1 MKAVNG
7 IFIRC
12 YKPLTNNIYYRKIL
26 TRIKGRRTMLYKVLG
41 KDIYKDFL
49 KALISD
55 FEFIGP
61 VKKDKAVYDF
71 VPIKNISE
79 MDTNYKTTT
88 IPPAKKILFLPT
100 ERLVTYEVG
109 KNIKVSP
116 VNESSEKILFGINA
130 WDINGMNFL
139 DEFFTR
145 DFIDENYIQKR
156 KKLIV
161 IGMDSQPNENNFALS
176 MGTEYARDGFDIYLT
191 ELKDKYFVRI
201 GTARGNEIIK
211 KYTKASEASAGD
223 FKEYDRYMDN
233 YRMKFNLNVD
243 IKNFY
248 DNFELIYNDEE
259 FWKKIAKNCYS
270 CGSCN
275 LVCPTC
281 FCFNVKDDIEL
292 NLKKGNKTREWDS
305 CMIPE
310 YGLVAGGHN
319 FRADKENR
327 LKQRYRC
334 KLKTFL
340 DKFGKYACVG
350 CGRCIE
356 ACLAKINIA
365 EDINSVK
372 KEVSV

>member
-1 MKAVNG
+1 
-7 IFIRC
+7 
-12 YKPLTNNIYYRKIL
+12 
-26 TRIKGRRTMLYKVLG
+26 MLYKVLE
-41 KDIYKDFL
+41 KSVYDDFI
-49 KALISD
+49 KALISEY
-55 FEFIGP
+55 EFIGP
-61 VKKDKAVYDF
+61 KKKDRSVHDF
-71 VPIKNISE
+71 VTIKNISE
-79 MDTNYKTTT
+79 LDTNYMRTT
-88 IPPAKKILFLPT
+88 IPPAKKLLFPPN
-100 ERLVTYEVG
+100 EELVTYGIGKKIEVR
-109 KNIKVSP
+109 P
-116 VNESSEKILFGINA
+116 VVESSEKILFGVNA

-139 DEFFTR
+139 DRVFTT
-145 DFIDENYIQKR
+145 DFIDENYISKR

-161 IGMDSQPNENNFALS
+161 IGMDSQPTETNFSMS
-176 MGTEYARDGFDIYLT
+176 MGAEYAKDGFDIYLT
-191 ELKDKYFVRI
+191 ELKDKYFIRVA
-201 GTARGNEIIK
+201 TARGNEIVEKYAKIRDASAEDFK
-211 KYTKASEASAGD
+211 KYNK
-223 FKEYDRYMDN
+223 YMNN
-233 YRMKFNLNVD
+233 YRKKFKMSAD
-243 IKNFY
+243 INSFYYDFESIY
-248 DNFELIYNDEE
+248 DNRD

-292 NLKKGNKTREWDS
+292 NLKNGSKAREWDS

-319 FRADKENR
+319 FRPDKENR

>member
-1 MKAVNG
+1 
-7 IFIRC
+7 
-12 YKPLTNNIYYRKIL
+12 
-26 TRIKGRRTMLYKVLG
+26 MLYKVLG
-41 KDIYKDFL
+41 KEIYKNFV
-49 KALISD
+49 KTLISD
-55 FEFIGP
+55 FEFVGP
-61 VKKDKAVYDF
+61 RKKDKAVHDF

-79 MDTNYKTTT
+79 LDTNYKTTT

-100 ERLVTYEVG
+100 ERLVTYEIG
-109 KNIKVSP
+109 EKIEISP
-116 VNESSEKILFGINA
+116 VVESSEKILFGINA

-161 IGMDSQPNENNFALS
+161 IGMDSQPTENNFALS
-176 MGTEYARDGFDIYLT
+176 MGTEYARNGFDIYLT
-191 ELKDKYFVRI
+191 GLKDKYFVRI
-201 GTARGNEIIK
+201 GTARGNEIIE
-211 KYTKASEASAGD
+211 KYTKASEASAVD
-223 FKEYDRYMDN
+223 FKEYDRYMDD
-233 YRMKFNLNVD
+233 YRMKFKLKVD

-259 FWKKIAKNCYS
+259 FWKKIAKDCYS

-292 NLKKGNKTREWDS
+292 NLKTGNKTREWDS

-319 FRADKENR
+319 FRPNKENR
-327 LKQRYRC
+327 LRQRYRC

-340 DKFGKYACVG
+340 DKFGMYACVG
-350 CGRCIE
+350 CGRCTE

-372 KEVSV
+372 KEVNV

>member
-1 MKAVNG
+1 
-7 IFIRC
+7 
-12 YKPLTNNIYYRKIL
+12 
-26 TRIKGRRTMLYKVLG
+26 LYKVLG

>member
-1 MKAVNG
+1 
-7 IFIRC
+7 
-12 YKPLTNNIYYRKIL
+12 
-26 TRIKGRRTMLYKVLG
+26 MLYKVLE
-41 KDIYKDFL
+41 KSVYDDFI
-49 KALISD
+49 KALISEY
-55 FEFIGP
+55 EFIGP
-61 VKKDKAVYDF
+61 KKKDRSVHDF
-71 VPIKNISE
+71 VTIKNISE
-79 MDTNYKTTT
+79 LDTNYMRTT
-88 IPPAKKILFLPT
+88 IPPAKKLLFPPN
-100 ERLVTYEVG
+100 EELVTYEIG
-109 KNIKVSP
+109 KKIEVRP
-116 VNESSEKILFGINA
+116 VVESSEKILFGVNA

-139 DEFFTR
+139 DRVFTT
-145 DFIDENYIQKR
+145 DFIDENYISKR

-161 IGMDSQPNENNFALS
+161 IGMDIEPTETNFS
-176 MGTEYARDGFDIYLT
+176 MSIGAEYAKDGFDIYLT
-191 ELKDKYFVRI
+191 ELKDKYFIRVA
-201 GTARGNEIIK
+201 TARGNEIVEKYAKIRDASAEDFK
-211 KYTKASEASAGD
+211 KYTK
-223 FKEYDRYMDN
+223 YMDN
-233 YRMKFNLNVD
+233 YRKKFKMSVD
-243 IKNFY
+243 INSFY
-248 DNFELIYNDEE
+248 DDFESIYDNRD

-292 NLKKGNKTREWDS
+292 NLKNGSKTREWDS

-310 YGLVAGGHN
+310 YGLIAGGHN
-319 FRADKENR
+319 FRPDKENR